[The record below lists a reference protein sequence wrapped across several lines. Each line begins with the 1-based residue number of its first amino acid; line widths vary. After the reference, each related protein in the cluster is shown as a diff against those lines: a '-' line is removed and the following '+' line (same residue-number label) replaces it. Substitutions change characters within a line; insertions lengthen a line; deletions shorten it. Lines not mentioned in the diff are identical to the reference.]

1 MLKEL
6 CSLNG
11 TSGDEKEVRNF
22 IIENIKN
29 KCDYKV
35 DALGSVIAFK
45 KGKKKPDKKVMLC
58 AHMDEVGFIITHI
71 TDDGYLKFAPVGGI
85 KPEAVLTRRLSV
97 NGRIGVVGSKAV
109 HLMSKSE
116 KDSAP
121 EFSDFLLLSLIHI

>member
-1 MLKEL
+1 MRLLILKMLRQQQILLLPIFPKGQVNAMLKGL

-45 KGKKKPDKKVMLC
+45 
-58 AHMDEVGFIITHI
+58 
-71 TDDGYLKFAPVGGI
+71 
-85 KPEAVLTRRLSV
+85 R
-97 NGRIGVVGSKAV
+97 
-109 HLMSKSE
+109 
-116 KDSAP
+116 
-121 EFSDFLLLSLIHI
+121 

>member
-45 KGKKKPDKKVMLC
+45 KVKRNLIKKLC
-58 AHMDEVGFIITHI
+58 F
-71 TDDGYLKFAPVGGI
+71 
-85 KPEAVLTRRLSV
+85 VLIWTR
-97 NGRIGVVGSKAV
+97 
-109 HLMSKSE
+109 
-116 KDSAP
+116 
-121 EFSDFLLLSLIHI
+121 